1 MNEIKIL
8 AIEDIAEL
16 RGCSVRTIKN
26 ILWSDQRAI
35 LPPAHKM
42 GRKVFFLQEEV
53 EEWLNKMPII
63 NAPAI
68 RRGRPRSNGGIL

>member
-26 ILWSDQRAI
+26 ILWSDKRTT

-42 GRKVFFLQEEV
+42 GRKVFFLQAEV
-53 EEWLNKMPII
+53 EVWLNNMPII

-68 RRGRPRSNGGIL
+68 RRGRPRKNGDML